1 MPHRFP
7 LLLSIALLVF
17 FNSSSAAAGPP
28 RVVVSIKPIHSLVA
42 NLMVGIG
49 DPDLLIEGGGSPHGY
64 ALRPSEARALSE
76 ADLVVWVGPEL
87 ESFLQKAL
95 QSLSSDARK
104 LQLAA
109 SMPEMLLPART
120 GGGWTAQA
128 DDHAGEAHHHAHDFD
143 PHIWLGLPQARR
155 IAELAT
161 NELIAIDPANADR
174 YRANAVTLQKRLQ
187 ALQTDLELELA
198 QVREIPYVVFHDA
211 FQYFEKTYQLN
222 AVGALTLDP
231 ERKPGIRRVLEIREQ
246 IRRLKARCVFSEP
259 QFEPRLIQT
268 VVEDTGA
275 ATGTLDPV
283 GAELD
288 PGPDA
293 YFTLMHNLAT
303 DLSKGLRQNP

>member
-17 FNSSSAAAGPP
+17 FSSWSAAADPP

-42 NLMVGIG
+42 NLMTGIAE
-49 DPDLLIEGGGSPHGY
+49 PDLLIEGGGSPHGY

-95 QSLSSDARK
+95 QSLSSDSRK
-104 LQLAA
+104 LQITAG
-109 SMPEMLLPART
+109 MPEMLLPART
-120 GGGWTAQA
+120 GGGWTEQA
-128 DDHAGEAHHHAHDFD
+128 DEHAGEAHHHAHDFD

-161 NELIAIDPANADR
+161 RELVAIDPANADR
-174 YRANAVTLQKRLQ
+174 YRDNAVTLQKRLQ
-187 ALQTDLELELA
+187 ALESELEEKLA
-198 QVREIPYVVFHDA
+198 PVRDIPYIVFHDA
-211 FQYFEKTYQLN
+211 FQYFEKAFRLN

-259 QFEPRLIQT
+259 QFEPRLVQT

-275 ATGTLDPV
+275 ASGTLDPV
-283 GAELD
+283 GAELAA
-288 PGPDA
+288 GPDA
-293 YFTLMHNLAT
+293 YFILMRNLAT
-303 DLSKGLRQNP
+303 DLSKGLQQKP